1 VTHTDCI
8 VPQFQINQPTTRQ
21 QKKMNTSRNSN
32 DDAFF
37 DPMWDDMWQLAE
49 NEILQQQQQQHSGSG
64 SAAPVRELHA
74 VGEPGSIESLQQ
86 KTKAS
91 AWTRACL
98 RTFLHHYEEEEEE
111 KSINSTS
118 QHSIVTNDEQHTV
131 VAPNTSQNFEPGSR
145 CAATAWSQTFDTT
158 PLYTGEAR
166 PRSRPSRR
174 LGDIRYPYATT
185 SSSSSYHLNTTT
197 GQFTSLPFEAAT
209 NHYHLDRATPTL
221 AISDDRKL
229 NNHVESKT
237 RPSTSTSPSTTK
249 RSKIVDHTYVDYSLV
264 TDEEVFKEGPLM
276 CGTPIELLVCD
287 GMPLYSSAENSHD
300 EGGERSTFKSK
311 SNKSP
316 LQGSRRSRATDSFP
330 KKLHLVLTCKEYY
343 SIITWLP
350 HGRSFIVR
358 DPEALTEKVFPEF
371 FKLKKYNSFIRQL
384 SLWGFKRMT
393 KGMNA
398 KSYYHPL
405 FLRGKSA
412 LVSRMTLTLI
422 KGTGTK
428 LKSNPDAE
436 PVSIFYT
443 SLLELSIHCIFLKH
457 ISSQSFLVCT
467 SCFRSLEFRGS
478 LHRSTSPR

>member
-1 VTHTDCI
+1 
-8 VPQFQINQPTTRQ
+8 
-21 QKKMNTSRNSN
+21 MNTSHNSN
-32 DDAFF
+32 DDDTFF
-37 DPMWDDMWQLAE
+37 NPMWDDLWQLAE
-49 NEILQQQQQQHSGSG
+49 NEILQQQQQQPQNQHSGR
-64 SAAPVRELHA
+64 SAVRELHA
-74 VGEPGSIESLQQ
+74 VEEPVSIESLQQ
-86 KTKAS
+86 KAKAS

-98 RTFLHHYEEEEEE
+98 QTFLRRTTTSQPLPNNHYEEEEEE
-111 KSINSTS
+111 EEVCSSS
-118 QHSIVTNDEQHTV
+118 QHSIVTNDDEQHTV
-131 VAPNTSQNFEPGSR
+131 VPNTIQNFEPRSR
-145 CAATAWSQTFDTT
+145 CAAAWSQTFDTT
-158 PLYTGEAR
+158 PLYTGGTCYDEM
-166 PRSRPSRR
+166 PRSRPRR
-174 LGDIRYPYATT
+174 VGDNIRYPYATT
-185 SSSSSYHLNTTT
+185 SSSYHLNTTT
-197 GQFTSLPFEAAT
+197 EQFTSLPFEAAT
-209 NHYHLDRATPTL
+209 NHHLDCATPTL
-221 AISDDRKL
+221 TISDDHKL
-229 NNHVESKT
+229 NNHVEIKT
-237 RPSTSTSPSTTK
+237 RPSTSTSTTK
-249 RSKIVDHTYVDYSLV
+249 ESKIVDHTYVDYSLV

-287 GMPLYSSAENSHD
+287 GVPLYSSAKNSHD
-300 EGGERSTFKSK
+300 GGGERSNFKSK
-311 SNKSP
+311 SKKSP

-330 KKLHLVLTCKEYY
+330 KKLHLVLSCKEYY

-436 PVSIFYT
+436 PVSIY
-443 SLLELSIHCIFLKH
+443 SISRCLK
-457 ISSQSFLVCT
+457 
-467 SCFRSLEFRGS
+467 
-478 LHRSTSPR
+478 